1 MGQTNHL
8 RKRFSFISDPSHGW
22 LIVTPAEL
30 RTVGITEDDIT
41 PYSYR
46 NVAGELIALEED
58 YDAHAFLRKWEA
70 MIGQP
75 AEIEDAVEGLK
86 SSKPSSMLMMSFH
99 LQHRRL
105 QRIGIV
111 TLLRPTDGGSQ
122 STKILQ

>member
-86 SSKPSSMLMMSFH
+86 YIRDWPSFGKKPCTAVGQGDLPEDAEVS
-99 LQHRRL
+99 
-105 QRIGIV
+105 
-111 TLLRPTDGGSQ
+111 DA
-122 STKILQ
+122 

>member
-1 MGQTNHL
+1 MGKMENL

-46 NVAGELIALEED
+46 NAAGELIALEED
-58 YDAHAFLRKWEA
+58 CDAHTFLRKWEA

-86 SSKPSSMLMMSFH
+86 HIRDWPSFGKKPCDAVG
-99 LQHRRL
+99 Q
-105 QRIGIV
+105 
-111 TLLRPTDGGSQ
+111 GGS
-122 STKILQ
+122 L